1 MEWLSK
7 IPLYGVYI
15 YLRPEPPP
23 PPPPPRL
30 LPYIPPEIILR
41 IFLSIE
47 DGECPGC
54 SMCRM
59 HFLYRCSLVSRAVNE
74 AATELLYGSLDLS
87 FSTAIRLDRIPA
99 NGQRSSALRRGISR
113 NPELM
118 VERGRTVG
126 NGKPYITDCP
136 RHYKLW
142 RERDCGYSF
151 SEHERTLALLCR
163 TLGRRNSCIA
173 MAVKEVRLPERCQ
186 FPWELG
192 NDSGTVNPKAAKI
205 GPRLV
210 EILGFLGGL
219 ESINNLGNL
228 TAFVNLV
235 PGAEPLQTS
244 ILAAVTKNDCWRDWD
259 WGEHQN
265 PRQLHYLSHLGI
277 NSAKGF
283 MAVHSNWKNLRHL
296 SLGAV
301 LLQGCIGNSFPFAHL
316 PNLRSLEVAGGRSF
330 AAIFDAIPPN
340 QLSSISIQP
349 GSYGDYASKSLI
361 SYLQRR
367 NENDPVAAQRLTSLT
382 LLAAI
387 DDTTDCLHSFCLN
400 YFISDILASAPQLQC
415 LALAL
420 VPRRHLPPDRPLFV
434 PTSPSNSLER
444 LSAPGAKLQNL
455 KLAISAHDWSWLV
468 PSLKASMLPALRT
481 VAITPA
487 QHFDEL
493 EEAPAQGT
501 NVCYTGELGPGDVAA
516 KAQRC
521 RMMNEELVT
530 FFALKK
536 VSQGGAVLRFI
547 VPSEEDGILAGGAR
561 GYI

>member
-15 YLRPEPPP
+15 YLRPEPPSP
-23 PPPPPRL
+23 SRPPR
-30 LPYIPPEIILR
+30 YIPPEIILR

-54 SMCRM
+54 SICRM
-59 HFLYRCSLVSRAVNE
+59 STLYRCSLVSRAVNE
-74 AATELLYGSLDLS
+74 AATKLLYRSLDLS
-87 FSTAIRLDRIPA
+87 FSTAIRLDMIPA
-99 NGQRSSALRRGISR
+99 NGHRSPALKRGISR

-142 RERDCGYSF
+142 KERDCSYSF
-151 SEHERTLALLCR
+151 GEHERTLALLYR
-163 TLGRRNSCIA
+163 TLSGRNPNIA
-173 MAVKEVRLPERCQ
+173 RAIKEVRLPERCQ
-186 FPWELG
+186 LPWELG
-192 NDSGTVNPKAAKI
+192 NDSGTVNSKAAKI

-210 EILGFLGGL
+210 EILGLLGSL

-228 TAFVNLV
+228 TTFVNLV
-235 PGAEPLQTS
+235 PGVEPLQAL
-244 ILAAVTKNDCWRDWD
+244 ILATVAKNDCWRDWD

-283 MAVHSNWKNLRHL
+283 MTIHLNWKNLQHL

-301 LLQGCIGNSFPFAHL
+301 LLEGFIGNSFPFVHL
-316 PNLRSLEVAGGRSF
+316 PSLRSLEVAGGRSL
-330 AAIFDAIPPN
+330 AGIFNAIPPN
-340 QLSSISIQP
+340 QLSSLSIQP
-349 GSYGDYASKSLI
+349 GSYRDHASKPLI

-367 NENDPVAAQRLTSLT
+367 NENDPAAAQRLTNLT
-382 LLAAI
+382 LLAAV
-387 DDTTDCLHSFCLN
+387 DDTTDPLHSFRLDH
-400 YFISDILASAPQLQC
+400 FISSLLASAPHLQR

-420 VPRRHLPPDRPLFV
+420 VPRRHIPSDRLLLV
-434 PTSPSNSLER
+434 PTSLSNSLER
-444 LSAPGAKLQNL
+444 LQAPGAKLVNL
-455 KLAISAHDWSWLV
+455 KLVISAHDWSWLV
-468 PSLKASMLPALRT
+468 PSLKASMFPALRT
-481 VAITPA
+481 VSITPA
-487 QHFDEL
+487 QHVDRL
-493 EEAPAQGT
+493 EEG
-501 NVCYTGELGPGDVAA
+501 VCHTEEPGPGDAAA

-521 RMMNEELVT
+521 RMMDDELVT
-530 FFALKK
+530 LFAMKR
-536 VSQGGAVLRFI
+536 VGQGGVMLRFI
-547 VPSEEDGILAGGAR
+547 GPSEEDGILVGGAS